1 MFRLRELERKD
12 LPIINRWRND
22 AELIALL
29 GAPFRYINLDVDMK
43 WFDGYMSN
51 RGNAV
56 RCAITKE
63 NDDTILGLVSLV
75 SINYMNQS
83 AEFHIM
89 IGDKEN
95 QGQGMGTFAVNE
107 MLKHAFYNMN
117 LQRVE
122 LTVLEDN
129 ERARH
134 LYEKCGFVYE
144 GRKRQ
149 AKFKNGRFLDMLL
162 YSILRQEY
170 SGGGT
175 AASLINRFCIDEVK
189 SAPELYYIIKK
200 CDNAFEEPVHQ
211 RRIYSEITDKLIK
224 NAKILVAYD
233 EEILGYNAFYCN
245 NSVTKTAYISLIAVD
260 STKQN
265 KHIGQALLK
274 VCEDICVS
282 NGMLYLDLEVRKNNN
297 NAIRFYENN
306 KFYITEEKEDSYM
319 MRKKLF

>member
-51 RGNAV
+51 RGSAV
-56 RCAITKE
+56 RCAITKDS
-63 NDDTILGLVSLV
+63 DDKILGLVSLV
-75 SINYMNQS
+75 LVDYLNQS

-89 IGDKEN
+89 IGDKGN
-95 QGQGMGTFAVNE
+95 QGKGIGFFAVNE

-129 ERARH
+129 VRAKH

-144 GRKRQ
+144 GRMRQ
-149 AKFKNGRFLDMLL
+149 AKFKSGKFLDMLL

-170 SGGGT
+170 NRGG
-175 AASLINRFCIDEVK
+175 LR
-189 SAPELYYIIKK
+189 
-200 CDNAFEEPVHQ
+200 
-211 RRIYSEITDKLIK
+211 
-224 NAKILVAYD
+224 
-233 EEILGYNAFYCN
+233 N
-245 NSVTKTAYISLIAVD
+245 NSRDSHLLEIKQILTNVYIC
-260 STKQN
+260 
-265 KHIGQALLK
+265 LK
-274 VCEDICVS
+274 KY
-282 NGMLYLDLEVRKNNN
+282 N
-297 NAIRFYENN
+297 
-306 KFYITEEKEDSYM
+306 
-319 MRKKLF
+319 

>member
-107 MLKHAFYNMN
+107 MLKHAFYNIN

-129 ERARH
+129 ERAKH
-134 LYEKCGFVYE
+134 LYEKCGLVYE
-144 GRKRQ
+144 GRMRQ
-149 AKFKNGRFLDMLL
+149 AKFKSGKFLDMLL
-162 YSILRQEY
+162 YSMLRQEY
-170 SGGGT
+170 NGRG
-175 AASLINRFCIDEVK
+175 L
-189 SAPELYYIIKK
+189 
-200 CDNAFEEPVHQ
+200 
-211 RRIYSEITDKLIK
+211 
-224 NAKILVAYD
+224 
-233 EEILGYNAFYCN
+233 CN
-245 NSVTKTAYISLIAVD
+245 NSRDSHLLEIKQILTNVYI
-260 STKQN
+260 
-265 KHIGQALLK
+265 
-274 VCEDICVS
+274 C
-282 NGMLYLDLEVRKNNN
+282 
-297 NAIRFYENN
+297 F
-306 KFYITEEKEDSYM
+306 
-319 MRKKLF
+319 KKYN